1 MSPRRAVLMLLA
13 DGARADLFE
22 RLLAAGEL
30 PQIQRH
36 VIDRGGYRRAAST
49 FTSTTGP
56 AHLPFLTGC
65 YPGTANVPGYRW
77 FDRAAYRPGLP
88 AGPWCLR
95 SYNGPEAFLYPRD
108 LDPSVRTVYELVED
122 SVNVFGV
129 VTKGVRK
136 GNSLF
141 ARAKSPVWLW
151 SHYGHDYSS
160 ADRLAARATM
170 AVVERRPEFAFVVF
184 PGIDWQSHYVDAEGD
199 GALESYRLIDR
210 TVGRAAEAL
219 SRRGD
224 YDDTLIVICS
234 DHGHSPVSE
243 HFDLPVRLEGDAGLR
258 VAYHSWPA
266 LRRDP
271 QAVACVSG
279 NGMCQV
285 YVKAAGW
292 RHAPTR
298 EDIDD
303 LHPGL
308 LEQLLAEPATD
319 LLITRARAGEGWL
332 HVESRAGRA
341 RLRET
346 GGATI
351 EYEPDGADPLGLPA
365 GGPIRMTA
373 DDALAATFDT
383 DHPDALVQ
391 IAQLYRS
398 ARAGDITIS
407 ARPGY
412 DLRERYERPEHRSAH
427 GSLHSA
433 HMTTP
438 LAVSAPVRGGPQRT
452 ADVFATAFEWLGRT
466 PPQGI
471 DGVSRLAPEASLT
484 PN

>member
-1 MSPRRAVLMLLA
+1 MSPRRSVLMLLA

-36 VIDRGGYRRAAST
+36 VIDRGGYRRASSV

-108 LDPSVRTVYELVED
+108 LDPSIRTMYELVED

-141 ARAKSPVWLW
+141 ARVKSPVWLW
-151 SHYGHDYSS
+151 AHYGHDYVS

-184 PGIDWQSHYVDAEGD
+184 PGIDWQSHYVDAEGE
-199 GALESYRLIDR
+199 GAMSSYRLIDR
-210 TVGRAAEAL
+210 TVGRAAE
-219 SRRGD
+219 RIRKDGH

-234 DHGHSPVSE
+234 DHGHSPVDE
-243 HFDLPVRLEGDAGLR
+243 HYDLPVRLERDAGLR
-258 VAYHSWPA
+258 TAYHSWPA
-266 LRRDP
+266 FRRDP
-271 QAVACVSG
+271 EAVACVSG

-285 YVKAAGW
+285 YLKAGDW
-292 RHAPTR
+292 RHAPDR
-298 EDIDD
+298 DEIAA

-308 LEQLLAEPATD
+308 VEQLLAEPATGVV
-319 LLITRARAGEGWL
+319 ITRASGGEGWL
-332 HVESRAGRA
+332 NVESRAGRA
-341 RLRET
+341 RVRET
-346 GGATI
+346 EGGRFV
-351 EYEPDGADPLGLPA
+351 EYERDGADPLGLPGDLPA
-365 GGPIRMTA
+365 RMTSEE
-373 DDALAATFDT
+373 ALAATFDSR
-383 DHPDALVQ
+383 HPDGLVQ
-391 IAQLYRS
+391 IAQLHRS
-398 ARAGDITIS
+398 ARAGDVTVS
-407 ARPGY
+407 ALPGY
-412 DLRERYERPEHRSAH
+412 DLRERYERPEHFSAH
-427 GSLHSA
+427 GSLDAA

-438 LAVSAPVRGGPQRT
+438 LALSAPVSDGPHRT
-452 ADVFATAFEWLGRT
+452 ADVFATALGWLGR
-466 PPQGI
+466 PIPDGI
-471 DGVSRLAPEASLT
+471 DGSSRLLS
-484 PN
+484 

>member
-1 MSPRRAVLMLLA
+1 MLLA
-13 DGARADLFE
+13 DGARADIFE
-22 RLLAAGEL
+22 RLLAAGDL

-36 VIDRGGYRRAAST
+36 VVDRGGYRRAAST

-108 LDPSVRTVYELVED
+108 LDPGVRTMYELVDD
-122 SVNVFGV
+122 SINVFGV

-151 SHYGHDYSS
+151 AHYAHDYTS
-160 ADRLAARATM
+160 ADKLAARATL
-170 AVVERRPEFAFVVF
+170 AALDRSPEFAFVVF

-199 GALESYRLIDR
+199 AAIASYRLIDR
-210 TVGRAAEAL
+210 TVGQAADRLA
-219 SRRGD
+219 RHGD

-234 DHGHSPVSE
+234 DHGHSPVAE
-243 HFDLPVRLEGDAGLR
+243 HYDLPVRLETDAGLR
-258 VAYHSWPA
+258 TAYHSWPV

-271 QAVACVSG
+271 QSVACVSG

-285 YVKAAGW
+285 YVKAGGW

-298 EDIDD
+298 DQIAH

-308 LEQLLAEPATD
+308 LEQLLAEPAID
-319 LLITRARAGEGWL
+319 VVITRSDRGEGWL
-332 HVESRAGRA
+332 NVEARAGRA
-341 RLRET
+341 CVRET
-346 GGATI
+346 DGGATI
-351 EYEPDGADPLGLPA
+351 EYDRDGADPLGLPEDLPA
-365 GGPIRMTA
+365 RMTSEQ
-373 DDALAATFDT
+373 ALAATFDT
-383 DHPDALVQ
+383 DHPDGLVQ
-391 IAQLYRS
+391 IGQLYRS
-398 ARAGDITIS
+398 TRAGDITVS
-407 ARPGY
+407 AVPGC
-412 DLRERYERPEHRSAH
+412 DLRERYERPEHFSAH
-427 GSLHSA
+427 GSLHRM

-438 LAVSAPVRGGPQRT
+438 LAVSAPVADGPHRT
-452 ADVFATAFEWLGRT
+452 ADVFATALDWLGRSS
-466 PPQGI
+466 PDGV
-471 DGVSRLAPEASLT
+471 DGVSRLAAGGG
-484 PN
+484 